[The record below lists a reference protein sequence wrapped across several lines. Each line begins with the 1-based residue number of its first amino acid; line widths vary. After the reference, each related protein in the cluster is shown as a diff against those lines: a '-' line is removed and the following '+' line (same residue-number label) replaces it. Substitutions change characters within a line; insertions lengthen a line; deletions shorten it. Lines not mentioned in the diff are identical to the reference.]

1 MARSL
6 PLTFVA
12 VLFAAGC
19 QSPGTLKV
27 FNGTD
32 LDGWVIESGGDF
44 SVKDG
49 FLVVNRGTGW
59 LRSAQEFGDFTLEME
74 FRFLEEKANSGI
86 FIRTKSTSKND
97 ANGWPDKG
105 YQIQCMDIITG
116 ERPLATMIPYGADG
130 FVDGDATSDLEA
142 LARAYRPTEEW
153 NLYEITCK
161 GEDLTVKLNGEVITT
176 SSKIKQLRGHVGI
189 QAEHGLLEFRRIEIK
204 LLDQRA

>member
-6 PLTFVA
+6 SIAFAA
-12 VLFAAGC
+12 VLLTAGC
-19 QSPGTLKV
+19 QGPKL
-27 FNGTD
+27 FNGKD

-49 FLVVNRGTGW
+49 LLVVNRGTGW
-59 LRSAQEFGDFTLEME
+59 LRSEQEFGDFTLVME

-86 FIRTKSTSKND
+86 FIRTGPTSKD
-97 ANGWPDKG
+97 DDNGWPDDG

-116 ERPLATMIPYGADG
+116 ERPLGSMIPYGAGG
-130 FVDGDATSDLEA
+130 FVDGDATTDLEA
-142 LARAYRPTEEW
+142 LGRAYHPTGDW

-176 SSKIKQLRGHVGI
+176 SSKIKKLRGHVGI
-189 QAEHGLLEFRRIEIK
+189 QAELGLLEFRRIEITV
-204 LLDQRA
+204 LD